1 MTEEDPPAGFRA
13 ERIGAAHAAA
23 VHAVLVACGAHL
35 ARQGFHNWDPPHP
48 LARLSADVAAREVW
62 AVWMGDGGVAAT
74 FTLGTT
80 PPHPDDPPAWRD
92 PGAPALYLSRLAV
105 HPGAQGHGL
114 GAWCMGRVERRAREL
129 GCRAVRFDVLAANAR
144 LRGFYERL
152 GYEPRGERT
161 RKPYAFAC
169 YDKLL
174 APGAPGGGE

>member
-1 MTEEDPPAGFRA
+1 MEQDEVTGAGFRA
-13 ERIGAAHAAA
+13 GRIGPEGATE

-35 ARQGFHNWDPPHP
+35 AGQGFHNWSPPYP
-48 LARLSADVAAREVW
+48 PERLLADVAAREVW
-62 AVWMGDGGVAAT
+62 AVWMDDVVAAT

-80 PPHPDDPPAWRD
+80 PPHPDDPPAWREPD
-92 PGAPALYLSRLAV
+92 APALYLSRLAV
-105 HPGAQGHGL
+105 HPDAQGHGL

-144 LRGFYERL
+144 LRAFYERL

-161 RKPYAFAC
+161 RPPYTFAC

-174 APGAPGGGE
+174 G